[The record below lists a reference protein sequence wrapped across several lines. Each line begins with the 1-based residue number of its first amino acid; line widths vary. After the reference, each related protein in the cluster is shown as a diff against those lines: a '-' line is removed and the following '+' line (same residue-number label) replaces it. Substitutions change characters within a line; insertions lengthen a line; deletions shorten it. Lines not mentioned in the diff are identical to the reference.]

1 MFGPHIELALQ
12 QLLIVSTCAFQSTCI
27 SQTRWQL
34 MPSFLF
40 HATLRPDNIPCADMA
55 SFGQCLRASC
65 KGSAWRACVYA
76 HWQAHVGRDACAC
89 AVQRQLGD
97 RYAYC
102 LHSQVSQI
110 AHALAVCQADGLDSA
125 LRPVLQQRVHAAC
138 SEAQLVKALGTVILL
153 SSFGIMLVRDS
164 QPWHLWHAEFRR
176 AHIRHCAASKRAKA
190 EIQIASRCPALSK
203 SSSLNEI
210 RV

>member
-1 MFGPHIELALQ
+1 
-12 QLLIVSTCAFQSTCI
+12 
-27 SQTRWQL
+27 

-40 HATLRPDNIPCADMA
+40 RATLRPDNIRCGDMA
-55 SFGQCLRASC
+55 SFGQRLRASC
-65 KGSAWRACVYA
+65 KGSAWRTCIYA

-110 AHALAVCQADGLDSA
+110 AHALAVCQANGLDSA

-138 SEAQLVKALGTVILL
+138 SEAQLVKASVNGVLL
-153 SSFGIMLVRDS
+153 SSVSIMPGVRFT
-164 QPWHLWHAEFRR
+164 AMAF
-176 AHIRHCAASKRAKA
+176 AAGQS
-190 EIQIASRCPALSK
+190 
-203 SSSLNEI
+203 
-210 RV
+210 